1 MDQWSHMDFENLIQ
15 GVLSGEYNIQEPL
28 IIHNVAGDRV
38 NKQSFL
44 NYLMNYE
51 NINKDNF
58 LRALHDIFNTL
69 QKRIYKLKSN
79 PNINRMIIRIHDE
92 WIEPEKDFVLI
103 KSISPEIIDVKH
115 VIDKEYGKSCEFCD
129 NAEKT
134 CQVLR
139 SSPIDE
145 INKSNNVDR
154 ETEWAIMLCDELSN
168 KIQSTMEDVK
178 NYINQTKS
186 YDLSLL
192 IDLSIKHKSLYLKLN
207 DVQDDEIPE
216 NIHTIFSNY
225 IYMFNLFHKQLPE
238 LSDLPSMVIFPAFIE
253 NINYTDDEKKYDLCT
268 IARLEY
274 RKGHH
279 LVLEALTK
287 LKKEK
292 NLILTYAI
300 LGDGPEL
307 SKLKDL
313 VVKNNLL
320 HQVDFINNKNS
331 SDVYKQS
338 KIHVMPTITTPDSI
352 EGFGIS
358 NVEAASFGLPSI
370 VSSSGG
376 TPESIDQNG
385 YVINE
390 NDINEL
396 SNKISLTLE
405 NYSELS
411 KKSLLFAKNFEKNI
425 KIKEYLN
432 CFND

>member
-1 MDQWSHMDFENLIQ
+1 MNILVYTQCFAPKLGGIESVMTNIATHSSKIGHSVSVLADGSKSKTLSFDNQQNFEIKRFDQIKFF
-15 GVLSGEYNIQEPL
+15 
-28 IIHNVAGDRV
+28 R
-38 NKQSFL
+38 NK
-44 NYLMNYE
+44 
-51 NINKDNF
+51 
-58 LRALHDIFNTL
+58 
-69 QKRIYKLKSN
+69 
-79 PNINRMIIRIHDE
+79 
-92 WIEPEKDFVLI
+92 I
-103 KSISPEIIDVKH
+103 KSSFANDLLKNKNFDLIFFDSWKSLEHFNNTTQIKKICLIHGNEILNLKKKVRI
-115 VIDKEYGKSCEFCD
+115 IKSL
-129 NAEKT
+129 K
-134 CQVLR
+134 
-139 SSPIDE
+139 
-145 INKSNNVDR
+145 KVDR
-154 ETEWAIMLCDELSN
+154 ILFNSN
-168 KIQSTMEDVK
+168 F
-178 NYINQTKS
+178 TK
-186 YDLSLL
+186 
-192 IDLSIKHKSLYLKLN
+192 
-207 DVQDDEIPE
+207 
-216 NIHTIFSNY
+216 
-225 IYMFNLFHKQLPE
+225 NLFNKQLPE
-238 LSDLPSMVIFPAFIE
+238 LKDVPSMVIFPAFIDKT
-253 NINYTDDEKKYDLCT
+253 NYTYDEKKYDLCT

-279 LVLEALTK
+279 LVLEALKK

-320 HQVDFINNKNS
+320 HQVDFIENTNS
-331 SDVYKQS
+331 SDVYRQS

-390 NDINEL
+390 NDIDEL
-396 SNKISLTLE
+396 SSKISLTLK

-411 KKSLLFAKNFEKNI
+411 EKSLIFSKNFENNQ

-432 CFND
+432 CFNY

>member
-1 MDQWSHMDFENLIQ
+1 LNILIYTQCFAPKLGGIESVMTNIATQSSKIGHNIVILADGSKSKTLSFDNQQNFEIKRFDQIKFF
-15 GVLSGEYNIQEPL
+15 
-28 IIHNVAGDRV
+28 R
-38 NKQSFL
+38 NK
-44 NYLMNYE
+44 
-51 NINKDNF
+51 
-58 LRALHDIFNTL
+58 
-69 QKRIYKLKSN
+69 
-79 PNINRMIIRIHDE
+79 
-92 WIEPEKDFVLI
+92 I
-103 KSISPEIIDVKH
+103 KSSFANDLLKDKNFDLVFFDSWKSMEHFNDTNQIKKICLIHGNEILNPKK
-115 VIDKEYGKSCEFCD
+115 KE
-129 NAEKT
+129 
-134 CQVLR
+134 R
-139 SSPIDE
+139 I
-145 INKSNNVDR
+145 I
-154 ETEWAIMLCDELSN
+154 
-168 KIQSTMEDVK
+168 
-178 NYINQTKS
+178 
-186 YDLSLL
+186 
-192 IDLSIKHKSLYLKLN
+192 KSLKKVDKILFN
-207 DVQDDEIPE
+207 
-216 NIHTIFSNY
+216 SN
-225 IYMFNLFHKQLPE
+225 FTKNLFNKQLPE
-238 LSDLPSMVIFPAFIE
+238 LSDLPSVVIFPAFIE
-253 NINYTDDEKKYDLCT
+253 KIDYTDFEKKYDLCT

-279 LVLEALTK
+279 LVLEAITK

-320 HQVDFINNKNS
+320 HQVDFINNTNS

-338 KIHVMPTITTPDSI
+338 KIHVMPTITTPESI

-358 NVEAASFGLPSI
+358 NVEAASYGLPSI

-411 KKSLLFAKNFEKNI
+411 KKSLHFAKKFEKNI

>member
-1 MDQWSHMDFENLIQ
+1 LNILIYTQCFAPKLGGIESVMTNIATQSSNIGHSVSVLADGSKSKSSSFDSQQNFEIKRFDQIKFF
-15 GVLSGEYNIQEPL
+15 
-28 IIHNVAGDRV
+28 R
-38 NKQSFL
+38 NK
-44 NYLMNYE
+44 
-51 NINKDNF
+51 
-58 LRALHDIFNTL
+58 
-69 QKRIYKLKSN
+69 
-79 PNINRMIIRIHDE
+79 
-92 WIEPEKDFVLI
+92 I
-103 KSISPEIIDVKH
+103 KSSFANDLLK
-115 VIDKEYGKSCEFCD
+115 
-129 NAEKT
+129 
-134 CQVLR
+134 
-139 SSPIDE
+139 
-145 INKSNNVDR
+145 NKSFDLVFFDSWKSVEHFNNP
-154 ETEWAIMLCDELSN
+154 IQN
-168 KIQSTMEDVK
+168 KKIC
-178 NYINQTKS
+178 
-186 YDLSLL
+186 L
-192 IDLSIKHKSLYLKLN
+192 IHGNEILNLKKKERIIKSLKKVDKILFN
-207 DVQDDEIPE
+207 
-216 NIHTIFSNY
+216 SN
-225 IYMFNLFHKQLPE
+225 FTKNLFYKKLPE
-238 LSDLPSMVIFPAFIE
+238 LSELPSMVIFPAFIE
-253 NINYTDDEKKYDLCT
+253 NNNYTDDEKKYDLCT

-279 LVLEALTK
+279 LVLEAITK

-396 SNKISLTLE
+396 SNKISVTLE

-411 KKSLLFAKNFEKNI
+411 KKSLIFSKNFEKNT

>member
-1 MDQWSHMDFENLIQ
+1 MNILIYTQCFAPKLGGIESVMTNIATQSSNMGHSVSVLADGSKSKSSSFDSQQNFEIKRFDQIKFF
-15 GVLSGEYNIQEPL
+15 
-28 IIHNVAGDRV
+28 R
-38 NKQSFL
+38 NK
-44 NYLMNYE
+44 
-51 NINKDNF
+51 
-58 LRALHDIFNTL
+58 
-69 QKRIYKLKSN
+69 
-79 PNINRMIIRIHDE
+79 
-92 WIEPEKDFVLI
+92 I
-103 KSISPEIIDVKH
+103 KSSFANDLLK
-115 VIDKEYGKSCEFCD
+115 
-129 NAEKT
+129 
-134 CQVLR
+134 
-139 SSPIDE
+139 
-145 INKSNNVDR
+145 NKSFDLVFFDSWKSVEHFNNP
-154 ETEWAIMLCDELSN
+154 IQN
-168 KIQSTMEDVK
+168 KKIC
-178 NYINQTKS
+178 
-186 YDLSLL
+186 L
-192 IDLSIKHKSLYLKLN
+192 IHGNEILNLKKKERIIKSLKKVDKILFN
-207 DVQDDEIPE
+207 
-216 NIHTIFSNY
+216 SN
-225 IYMFNLFHKQLPE
+225 FTKNLFYKQLPE
-238 LSDLPSMVIFPAFIE
+238 LSELPSMVIFPAFIE

-338 KIHVMPTITTPDSI
+338 KIHGMPTITTPDSI

-358 NVEAASFGLPSI
+358 NVEAASYGLPSI

>member
-1 MDQWSHMDFENLIQ
+1 MNILVYTQCFAPKLGGIESVMTNIATHSSKIGHSVSVLADGSKSKTLSFDNQQNFEIKRFDQIKFF
-15 GVLSGEYNIQEPL
+15 
-28 IIHNVAGDRV
+28 R
-38 NKQSFL
+38 NK
-44 NYLMNYE
+44 
-51 NINKDNF
+51 
-58 LRALHDIFNTL
+58 
-69 QKRIYKLKSN
+69 
-79 PNINRMIIRIHDE
+79 
-92 WIEPEKDFVLI
+92 I
-103 KSISPEIIDVKH
+103 KSSFANDLLK
-115 VIDKEYGKSCEFCD
+115 
-129 NAEKT
+129 
-134 CQVLR
+134 
-139 SSPIDE
+139 
-145 INKSNNVDR
+145 NKNF
-154 ETEWAIMLCDELSN
+154 
-168 KIQSTMEDVK
+168 
-178 NYINQTKS
+178 
-186 YDLSLL
+186 DLIFFDSW
-192 IDLSIKHKSLYLKLN
+192 KSLEYFNNTTQIKKICLIHGNEILNLKKKVRIIKSLKKVN
-207 DVQDDEIPE
+207 RILF
-216 NIHTIFSNY
+216 NSN
-225 IYMFNLFHKQLPE
+225 FTKNLFNKQLPE
-238 LSDLPSMVIFPAFIE
+238 LKDVPSMVIFPAFIDKT
-253 NINYTDDEKKYDLCT
+253 NYTYDEKKYDLCT

-279 LVLEALTK
+279 LVLEALKK

-320 HQVDFINNKNS
+320 HQVDFIENTNS
-331 SDVYKQS
+331 SDVYRQS

-390 NDINEL
+390 NDIDEL
-396 SNKISLTLE
+396 SSKISLTLK

-411 KKSLLFAKNFEKNI
+411 EKSLIFSKNFENNQ

-432 CFND
+432 CFNY

>member
-1 MDQWSHMDFENLIQ
+1 MNILIYTQCFAPKLGGIESVMTNIATQSSKIGHSVCVLADGSKSKSSSFDSQQNFEIKRFDQIKFFRNKIKSSFAYDLLKNKNFDLVFFDSWKSIEHFNGTNQIKKICLIHGNEILNLKKK
-15 GVLSGEYNIQEPL
+15 E
-28 IIHNVAGDRV
+28 
-38 NKQSFL
+38 
-44 NYLMNYE
+44 
-51 NINKDNF
+51 
-58 LRALHDIFNTL
+58 
-69 QKRIYKLKSN
+69 
-79 PNINRMIIRIHDE
+79 RMI
-92 WIEPEKDFVLI
+92 
-103 KSISPEIIDVKH
+103 
-115 VIDKEYGKSCEFCD
+115 
-129 NAEKT
+129 
-134 CQVLR
+134 
-139 SSPIDE
+139 
-145 INKSNNVDR
+145 
-154 ETEWAIMLCDELSN
+154 
-168 KIQSTMEDVK
+168 
-178 NYINQTKS
+178 
-186 YDLSLL
+186 
-192 IDLSIKHKSLYLKLN
+192 KSLKKVDKVLFN
-207 DVQDDEIPE
+207 
-216 NIHTIFSNY
+216 SN
-225 IYMFNLFHKQLPE
+225 FTKNLFHEQLPE

-253 NINYTDDEKKYDLCT
+253 NIKYTDYEKKYDLCT

-320 HQVDFINNKNS
+320 HQVNFINNANS
-331 SDVYKQS
+331 LNVYKQS

-385 YVINE
+385 YVIKE
-390 NDINEL
+390 NDIIEL

-411 KKSLLFAKNFEKNI
+411 EKSLLFAKNFEKDI

>member
-1 MDQWSHMDFENLIQ
+1 LIHGNEILNLKKK
-15 GVLSGEYNIQEPL
+15 E
-28 IIHNVAGDRV
+28 
-38 NKQSFL
+38 
-44 NYLMNYE
+44 
-51 NINKDNF
+51 
-58 LRALHDIFNTL
+58 
-69 QKRIYKLKSN
+69 RI
-79 PNINRMIIRIHDE
+79 
-92 WIEPEKDFVLI
+92 I
-103 KSISPEIIDVKH
+103 KSLKK
-115 VIDKEYGKSCEFCD
+115 IDKIVF
-129 NAEKT
+129 N
-134 CQVLR
+134 
-139 SSPIDE
+139 
-145 INKSNNVDR
+145 SNF
-154 ETEWAIMLCDELSN
+154 
-168 KIQSTMEDVK
+168 
-178 NYINQTKS
+178 TK
-186 YDLSLL
+186 
-192 IDLSIKHKSLYLKLN
+192 
-207 DVQDDEIPE
+207 
-216 NIHTIFSNY
+216 
-225 IYMFNLFHKQLPE
+225 NLFYKQLPE
-238 LSDLPSMVIFPAFIE
+238 LSELPSMVIFPAFIE
-253 NINYTDDEKKYDLCT
+253 NTNYTDDEKKYDLCT

-396 SNKISLTLE
+396 SNKISVTLE

-411 KKSLLFAKNFEKNI
+411 KKSLLFAKIFEKNT

>member
-1 MDQWSHMDFENLIQ
+1 MNILIYTQCFAPKLGGIESVMTNIATQSSKIGHSVSVLADGSKSKSSSFDSQQNFEIKRFDQIKFF
-15 GVLSGEYNIQEPL
+15 
-28 IIHNVAGDRV
+28 R
-38 NKQSFL
+38 NK
-44 NYLMNYE
+44 
-51 NINKDNF
+51 
-58 LRALHDIFNTL
+58 
-69 QKRIYKLKSN
+69 
-79 PNINRMIIRIHDE
+79 
-92 WIEPEKDFVLI
+92 I
-103 KSISPEIIDVKH
+103 KSSFANDLLKNKNFDLVFFDSWKSIEHFNGTNQIKKICLIHGNEILNIKQ
-115 VIDKEYGKSCEFCD
+115 KE
-129 NAEKT
+129 
-134 CQVLR
+134 R
-139 SSPIDE
+139 I
-145 INKSNNVDR
+145 I
-154 ETEWAIMLCDELSN
+154 
-168 KIQSTMEDVK
+168 
-178 NYINQTKS
+178 
-186 YDLSLL
+186 
-192 IDLSIKHKSLYLKLN
+192 KSLKKVDKVLFN
-207 DVQDDEIPE
+207 
-216 NIHTIFSNY
+216 SN
-225 IYMFNLFHKQLPE
+225 FTKNLFHKKLPE

-279 LVLEALTK
+279 LVLEALKK

-300 LGDGPEL
+300 
-307 SKLKDL
+307 
-313 VVKNNLL
+313 
-320 HQVDFINNKNS
+320 
-331 SDVYKQS
+331 QS

-411 KKSLLFAKNFEKNI
+411 KKSLLFAKNFEKNT

>member
-1 MDQWSHMDFENLIQ
+1 MGHSVSVLADGSKLKSSSFDSQQNFEIKRFDQIKFFRNKIKSSFANDLLKNKNFDLVFFDSWKSIEHFNNLIQ
-15 GVLSGEYNIQEPL
+15 IKKICL
-28 IIHNVAGDRV
+28 IHGNEI
-38 NKQSFL
+38 L
-44 NYLMNYE
+44 NLKKKE
-51 NINKDNF
+51 
-58 LRALHDIFNTL
+58 
-69 QKRIYKLKSN
+69 RI
-79 PNINRMIIRIHDE
+79 
-92 WIEPEKDFVLI
+92 I
-103 KSISPEIIDVKH
+103 KSIKKA
-115 VIDKEYGKSCEFCD
+115 DKILF
-129 NAEKT
+129 N
-134 CQVLR
+134 
-139 SSPIDE
+139 
-145 INKSNNVDR
+145 SNF
-154 ETEWAIMLCDELSN
+154 
-168 KIQSTMEDVK
+168 
-178 NYINQTKS
+178 TK
-186 YDLSLL
+186 DLF
-192 IDLSIKHKSLYLKLN
+192 Y
-207 DVQDDEIPE
+207 
-216 NIHTIFSNY
+216 
-225 IYMFNLFHKQLPE
+225 KQLPE
-238 LSDLPSMVIFPAFIE
+238 LSELPSMVIFPAFIE
-253 NINYTDDEKKYDLCT
+253 NTIYIDDEKKYDLCT

-292 NLILTYAI
+292 NLVLTYAI

-331 SDVYKQS
+331 SDIYKQS
-338 KIHVMPTITTPDSI
+338 NIHVMPTITTPDSI

-358 NVEAASFGLPSI
+358 NVEAASCGLPSI

-396 SNKISLTLE
+396 SNKILVTLE

-411 KKSLLFAKNFEKNI
+411 KKSLLFAKSFEKNT

-432 CFND
+432 CFSD

>member
-1 MDQWSHMDFENLIQ
+1 MNILVYTQCFAPKLGGIESVMTNIATQSSKIGHGVSVLADGSKSKTLSFDNQQNFEIKRFDQIKFF
-15 GVLSGEYNIQEPL
+15 
-28 IIHNVAGDRV
+28 R
-38 NKQSFL
+38 NK
-44 NYLMNYE
+44 
-51 NINKDNF
+51 
-58 LRALHDIFNTL
+58 
-69 QKRIYKLKSN
+69 
-79 PNINRMIIRIHDE
+79 
-92 WIEPEKDFVLI
+92 I
-103 KSISPEIIDVKH
+103 KSSFANDLLKNKNFDLIFFDSWKSLEHFNNTTQIKKICLIHGNEILNLKKKVRIIKSLKK
-115 VIDKEYGKSCEFCD
+115 IDKILF
-129 NAEKT
+129 N
-134 CQVLR
+134 
-139 SSPIDE
+139 
-145 INKSNNVDR
+145 SNF
-154 ETEWAIMLCDELSN
+154 
-168 KIQSTMEDVK
+168 
-178 NYINQTKS
+178 TK
-186 YDLSLL
+186 
-192 IDLSIKHKSLYLKLN
+192 
-207 DVQDDEIPE
+207 
-216 NIHTIFSNY
+216 
-225 IYMFNLFHKQLPE
+225 NLFYKQLPE
-238 LSDLPSMVIFPAFIE
+238 LYDVPSMVIFPAFIE
-253 NINYTDDEKKYDLCT
+253 NINYTYDEKKYDLCT

-307 SKLKDL
+307 SKLKDI

-320 HQVDFINNKNS
+320 HQVDFIDNTNS

-390 NDINEL
+390 NNIDEL

-411 KKSLLFAKNFEKNI
+411 EKSFNFSKNFEKNL

-432 CFND
+432 CFNN

>member
-1 MDQWSHMDFENLIQ
+1 
-15 GVLSGEYNIQEPL
+15 
-28 IIHNVAGDRV
+28 
-38 NKQSFL
+38 
-44 NYLMNYE
+44 
-51 NINKDNF
+51 
-58 LRALHDIFNTL
+58 
-69 QKRIYKLKSN
+69 
-79 PNINRMIIRIHDE
+79 
-92 WIEPEKDFVLI
+92 
-103 KSISPEIIDVKH
+103 
-115 VIDKEYGKSCEFCD
+115 
-129 NAEKT
+129 
-134 CQVLR
+134 
-139 SSPIDE
+139 
-145 INKSNNVDR
+145 
-154 ETEWAIMLCDELSN
+154 
-168 KIQSTMEDVK
+168 
-178 NYINQTKS
+178 
-186 YDLSLL
+186 
-192 IDLSIKHKSLYLKLN
+192 
-207 DVQDDEIPE
+207 
-216 NIHTIFSNY
+216 
-225 IYMFNLFHKQLPE
+225 
-238 LSDLPSMVIFPAFIE
+238 MVIFPAFIE
-253 NINYTDDEKKYDLCT
+253 NTNYIDDEKKYDLCT

-279 LVLEALTK
+279 LVLEALSK

-292 NLILTYAI
+292 NLDLTYAI

-320 HQVDFINNKNS
+320 HQVDFINNKKS
-331 SDVYKQS
+331 SEVYKQS

-396 SNKISLTLE
+396 SNKISVTLE

-411 KKSLLFAKNFEKNI
+411 KKSLIFSKNFEKNT